1 MSSRLS
7 VVSSAPSI
15 VSVDAILLDKSETSP
30 SVQEAGA
37 AESWVKRKSSLV
49 IDPSRGRTSTSV
61 YSKADEVDGSFVRH
75 HKYFFKDG
83 NITFLVRGDQP

>member
-7 VVSSAPSI
+7 IVSSAPSI

-30 SVQEAGA
+30 SVQDAGA
-37 AESWVKRKSSLV
+37 AESWVKRKDSLV
-49 IDPSRGRTSTSV
+49 IDPSGNRTSMSV
-61 YSKADEVDGSFVRH
+61 YPRVDEVDRSFVRH